1 MYNSFNNMWNWDYI
15 QQQQAL
21 QHHQNQVYQIADC
34 AKKLKD
40 FLESAEKI
48 DPTYEKAAFEACCA
62 VLLDHAN
69 KQRQANNMWH
79 IGAEVPL
86 ANCQIRSR
94 SAGGR
99 A

>member
-48 DPTYEKAAFEACCA
+48 DPSYEKAAFEACCA

-69 KQRQANNMWH
+69 KPITCGIESKKKGPAS
-79 IGAEVPL
+79 PL
-86 ANCQIRSR
+86 TE
-94 SAGGR
+94 
-99 A
+99 

>member
-1 MYNSFNNMWNWDYI
+1 MYSSFINMWNWDYI

-48 DPTYEKAAFEACCA
+48 DPSYSQPFRISQRTVSLATEKEG
-62 VLLDHAN
+62 L
-69 KQRQANNMWH
+69 K
-79 IGAEVPL
+79 
-86 ANCQIRSR
+86 
-94 SAGGR
+94 
-99 A
+99 

>member
-1 MYNSFNNMWNWDYI
+1 MYNSFDNMWNWDYI

-21 QHHQNQVYQIADC
+21 LHHQNQVYQIADC

-48 DPTYEKAAFEACCA
+48 DPAYEKAAFEACCA

-69 KQRQANNMWH
+69 KQRQVNNMWH
-79 IGAEVPL
+79 
-86 ANCQIRSR
+86 
-94 SAGGR
+94 
-99 A
+99 

>member
-48 DPTYEKAAFEACCA
+48 DPSYEKAAFEACWTTQTSNAKPITCGIESKKKGPA
-62 VLLDHAN
+62 S
-69 KQRQANNMWH
+69 
-79 IGAEVPL
+79 PL
-86 ANCQIRSR
+86 TE
-94 SAGGR
+94 
-99 A
+99 

>member
-21 QHHQNQVYQIADC
+21 QHPQNQVYQIADC

-48 DPTYEKAAFEACCA
+48 DPSYE
-62 VLLDHAN
+62 
-69 KQRQANNMWH
+69 
-79 IGAEVPL
+79 
-86 ANCQIRSR
+86 
-94 SAGGR
+94 
-99 A
+99 

>member
-40 FLESAEKI
+40 LQCNGFEIWKLKWKFNFCVKKLE
-48 DPTYEKAAFEACCA
+48 
-62 VLLDHAN
+62 L
-69 KQRQANNMWH
+69 
-79 IGAEVPL
+79 
-86 ANCQIRSR
+86 
-94 SAGGR
+94 
-99 A
+99 

>member
-48 DPTYEKAAFEACCA
+48 DPSYEKP
-62 VLLDHAN
+62 LLRHV
-69 KQRQANNMWH
+69 
-79 IGAEVPL
+79 VPFCL
-86 ANCQIRSR
+86 TTQTSIAKPITCGIESKKKGPA
-94 SAGGR
+94 SPLTE
-99 A
+99 